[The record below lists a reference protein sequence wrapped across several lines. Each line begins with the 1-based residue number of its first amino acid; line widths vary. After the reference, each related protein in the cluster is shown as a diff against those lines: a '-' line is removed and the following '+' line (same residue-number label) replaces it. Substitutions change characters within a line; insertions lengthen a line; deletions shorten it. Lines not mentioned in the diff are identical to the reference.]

1 MQYTQKPYTSRPCV
15 SYIAQGRTLG
25 QSYSSAYTF
34 TNLTKCKMLAATPAG
49 CSWTEEEHL
58 VWERM
63 KIRPFTEGEMSAS
76 VVSETCAYHLKE
88 NYISALD
95 EQRHGQFDT

>member
-1 MQYTQKPYTSRPCV
+1 MQYTQRPYTSRLCI
-15 SYIAQGRTLG
+15 SHIAQGRTLG

-34 TNLTKCKMLAATPAG
+34 TNLTKCKMLAATSAG

-63 KIRPFTEGEMSAS
+63 KIGPFNEDTMSS
-76 VVSETCAYHLKE
+76 SLVSESYVPTA
-88 NYISALD
+88 
-95 EQRHGQFDT
+95 